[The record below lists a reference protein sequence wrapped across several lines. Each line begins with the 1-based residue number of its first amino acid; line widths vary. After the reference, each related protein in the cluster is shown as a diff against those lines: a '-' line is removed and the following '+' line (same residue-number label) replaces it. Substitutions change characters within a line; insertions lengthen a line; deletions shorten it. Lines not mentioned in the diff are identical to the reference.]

1 VAQDAKGEDELSLD
15 FVKSRLL
22 QEERRQA
29 DKSPAIKRI
38 GDMAFVYDN
47 YRGHSRSGD
56 LSRIECYYCHKIG
69 HISHDC
75 AKLGQ
80 ISHDC
85 PVLQAK
91 NKNTDKVAATAADDG
106 TDSADA
112 IYLVGNA
119 ADSDDITKS

>member
-1 VAQDAKGEDELSLD
+1 
-15 FVKSRLL
+15 
-22 QEERRQA
+22 
-29 DKSPAIKRI
+29 
-38 GDMAFVYDN
+38 MWYYN
-47 YRGHSRSGD
+47 RGHSRSGD
-56 LSRIECYYCHKIG
+56 LSRIESYYCHKIG

-85 PVLQAK
+85 PVLKAK